1 MHLKNLSYIIALI
14 LVFTSCKSVRNLTAR
29 DGSTPNSQRST
40 SKSGKKSV
48 FIDDIEAKPGTVI
61 TAKNKPGTTTGNSS
75 SKNNTSTTK
84 LKPTV
89 IEGEGFDIE
98 SANYLQIKYAVLTD
112 AVVEKLTN
120 VPLLQLIDKWWGT
133 RYCMGGVTENCID
146 CSAFTQ
152 IIMRDIWGLSL
163 PRTSQ
168 EQFQV
173 VERIDTADLKEGD
186 LVFFNTSGSRISH
199 VGVYLLNNK
208 FVHAATSGGV
218 MISDLYE
225 RYWSQRFRG
234 AGRVRKSE

>member
-1 MHLKNLSYIIALI
+1 MHLKNLSYIIALALI
-14 LVFTSCKSVRNLTAR
+14 FTSCKSVRNLTAR
-29 DGSTPNSQRST
+29 DGSTPNT
-40 SKSGKKSV
+40 NKTVSKSAKKPV
-48 FIDDIEAKPGTVI
+48 FIDGIEAKPGTVT
-61 TAKNKPGTTTGNSS
+61 TAKNKPVTTSGGST
-75 SKNNTSTTK
+75 SKTNTADTK
-84 LKPTV
+84 VKPTV

-120 VPLLQLIDKWWGT
+120 VPLLQLIDRWWGT

-152 IIMRDIWGLSL
+152 VIMRDIWGLSL

-173 VERIDTADLKEGD
+173 VDRIDTTELKEGD

-199 VGVYLLNNK
+199 VGIYLLNNK

-225 RYWSQRFRG
+225 RYWIQRFRG
-234 AGRVRKSE
+234 AGRVRKPE

>member
-1 MHLKNLSYIIALI
+1 MHFKNLSYIIVLM
-14 LVFTSCKSVRNLTAR
+14 LVFTSCKSVRNLTAK
-29 DGSTPNSQRST
+29 DGSTPSNQRNA
-40 SKSGKKSV
+40 SKAGKKPV
-48 FIDDIEAKPGTVI
+48 FIDDIEAKPETVT
-61 TAKNKPGTTTGNSS
+61 TAKNKPGTTTGAKPTKTNSS
-75 SKNNTSTTK
+75 DTK
-84 LKPTV
+84 IRPTV
-89 IEGEGFDIE
+89 IDSEGFDIE
-98 SANYLQIKYAVLTD
+98 TANYLQIKYAVLTD

-234 AGRVRKSE
+234 AGRIRKTE